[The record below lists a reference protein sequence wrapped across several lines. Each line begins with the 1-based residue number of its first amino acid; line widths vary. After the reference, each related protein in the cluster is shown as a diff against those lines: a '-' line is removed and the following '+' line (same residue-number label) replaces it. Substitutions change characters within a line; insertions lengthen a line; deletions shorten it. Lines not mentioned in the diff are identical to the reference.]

1 MYWVI
6 LKEYQ
11 LSDDTVAFRVDL
23 NTLIECLTIFDGC
36 STNPSFTTALKLT
49 YKEYGSPVQLL

>member
-1 MYWVI
+1 MFF
-6 LKEYQ
+6 LKEYH
-11 LSDDTVAFRVDL
+11 LKDDTVAFRVDL